1 MSDSFEFYWRI
12 LKHSQEL
19 EGVIVVK
26 GGTSYAAVG
35 WRPLALTAACKAFP
49 PLEDTVVFNGTE
61 TLAPESESKPPE
73 VVPKASSE
81 PEPTV
86 DGKEEEKEAVAEPVP
101 QEEPIP
107 KEEPTAEPEP
117 TGQSADHEHHDHHE
131 LPTAKKASSL
141 NAEPVSSTPSSR
153 DELIESPTEVKP
165 TLSFRPTVSP
175 RPFPTRPKVPALGR
189 SPLAPK
195 TAPTSTTPAAEKAI
209 VVEVSTTT
217 PGPLTTTKKLTPL
230 EKLMAKNRLNQQ
242 RTSTTEAPIAS
253 SEAVLNTGAPESGAS
268 QQPVVARGTVTRLQ
282 LSDLPESGIS
292 TGVGG
297 RRRQRRDD
305 DETELVSSLV
315 DSSRRARQQ

>member
-49 PLEDTVVFNGTE
+49 LLEDTVVFNGTE

-73 VVPKASSE
+73 VAVAEPEPSSE
-81 PEPTV
+81 PEPAV
-86 DGKEEEKEAVAEPVP
+86 EVKEEAKEAAA
-101 QEEPIP
+101 EPIP
-107 KEEPTAEPEP
+107 QEEPTAEPEP
-117 TGQSADHEHHDHHE
+117 ASESAVHEHHDHHE

-141 NAEPVSSTPSSR
+141 NVEPVSSTPSNR

-165 TLSFRPTVSP
+165 TVAFRPTISP
-175 RPFPTRPKVPALGR
+175 RPFPTRPKVPAPSR

-195 TAPTSTTPAAEKAI
+195 TAPTSTTPAPEKAI

-217 PGPLTTTKKLTPL
+217 SGPVTTTKKLTPL

-242 RTSTTEAPIAS
+242 KTSTTESPVAS
-253 SEAVLNTGAPESGAS
+253 SETVLNTGAPESGVS
-268 QQPVVARGTVTRLQ
+268 LQPVVARGTVTRLQ

-292 TGVGG
+292 TGIGT
-297 RRRQRRDD
+297 RRRQRRDV

-315 DSSRRARQQ
+315 DSTRRARQQ